1 MGILAETQARARRA
15 LVAAWEAAVA
25 AGELPRA
32 ELPAFTVQRPREGS
46 HGDLASNLAMAL
58 AGPSRRPPRGIAEA
72 ILARLP
78 AAAEAA
84 GLPLQ
89 RAEVAGPG
97 FVNLFLAPGWLLPV
111 LAEVVAAQ
119 GAYAR
124 SDAGGGRRVL
134 VEFVSANPT
143 GPLNVVN
150 CRQAAYGDA
159 LVRILRAAGWR
170 AEAEYYVNDAG
181 GQFRRLGASLRA
193 RAVQLRGGPLELP
206 EGGYPGE
213 YLIPLAEAFLQAHP
227 LDAPLETYA
236 RFAVD
241 RILAEQRA
249 SLERFGVRYDRFVRE
264 SDIRAAGGPQRV
276 VAALTAAGHT
286 FERDG
291 ALWLRST
298 AFGDQDDRVLV
309 KRDGEFTYRVPDIAY
324 HVDKFARG
332 YDVLIDVLG
341 QDHHSDAVSVRAGL
355 AALGHPVQRLE
366 VVLNQLVRLVRGGE
380 TVRMSKRGG
389 TFISM
394 DEFLDEVGTDAA
406 RFFFLMRTVDNHMD
420 FDIDLAKQQ
429 AADNP
434 VYYVQYAH
442 ARICSLLRQAAEAG
456 LGVPAPAAVPP
467 EALRQP
473 AETALLLAMAELPEE
488 VRAAAEARA
497 PHRVAAYARSLAER
511 FHNFYVQCRVIGEP
525 ESVAGARLLLADCA
539 RAVLAETLG
548 LLGVSAPER
557 M

>member
-1 MGILAETQARARRA
+1 MAILAQIQQKARDS
-15 LVAAWEAAVA
+15 LAAAAA
-25 AGELPRA
+25 AAFPNVT
-32 ELPAFTVQRPREGS
+32 LPAFVVQRPREGA
-46 HGDLASNLAMAL
+46 HGDLACNLAMAM
-58 AGPSRRPPRGIAEA
+58 ASVARRPPRQVAEA
-72 ILARLP
+72 IVAQLPGP
-78 AAAEAA
+78 AAAAA
-84 GLPLQ
+84 LPLG

-97 FVNLFLAPGWLLPV
+97 FINLFLRPGWLLPV
-111 LAEVVAAQ
+111 LGEVRTAH

-124 SDAGGGRRVL
+124 SAVGGGRRVL

-150 CRQAAYGDA
+150 CRAAAFGDA
-159 LVRILRAAGWR
+159 LVRCLNAAGWR
-170 AEAEYYVNDAG
+170 AESEYYVNDAG
-181 GQFRRLGASLRA
+181 GQFRRLGESLRA
-193 RAVQLRGGPLELP
+193 RVVELQGGELELP

-213 YLIPLAEAFLQAHP
+213 YLIPLAEEFATAHP
-227 LDAPLETYA
+227 TDAPVEEYA
-236 RFAVD
+236 RFAVQ
-241 RILAEQRA
+241 RILLQQKE
-249 SLERFGVRYDRFVRE
+249 SLARFGVVFQHYAHESRIRE
-264 SDIRAAGGPQRV
+264 LGEPQRV
-276 VAALTAAGHT
+276 VAALRAAGHT

-298 AFGDQDDRVLV
+298 AFGDNDDRVLV

-324 HVDKFARG
+324 HAEKFGRG

-341 QDHHSDAVSVRAGL
+341 QDHHGDVASVRAGL
-355 AALGHPVQRLE
+355 EGLGLPVDRLE
-366 VVLNQLVRLVRGGE
+366 VLLNQLVRLVRGGE

-406 RFFFLMRTVDNHMD
+406 RFFFLMRTIDTHMD
-420 FDIDLAKQQ
+420 FDIDLATRQ
-429 AADNP
+429 ASENP

-456 LGVPAPAAVPP
+456 LAVPAPSEVAGD
-467 EALRQP
+467 ALQHP
-473 AETALLLAMAELPEE
+473 AEAALMLAMAELPEE

-497 PHRVAAYARSLAER
+497 PHRVTTYARVLAER
-511 FHNFYVQCRVIGEP
+511 FHNFYVQCRVIGEAAP
-525 ESVAGARLLLADCA
+525 TAAARLVLAEAA
-539 RAVLAETLG
+539 RAVLVETLG